1 MSEVPAWLWAAC
13 TVGATAV
20 QTLRNAMQRS
30 LTERLGT
37 IGATNVRF
45 LYGLPFALL
54 FLVIVRAITG
64 PVPVTLGGGF
74 PGWLLLGA
82 IGQTMGTAL
91 MLAAMRERS
100 FVVAIAYVKTEPVQI
115 ALFGLLFLGEALR
128 GSALGAVIVA
138 TGGVLLMS
146 LPARAGGSG
155 SGNAP
160 GAGAG
165 GASGSG
171 TAAGS
176 SAGTAANTAASL
188 RPALL
193 GIASGAAFALSA
205 VGFRGA
211 VQALGDAP
219 FYLRATVT
227 LVWSLAVQTALV
239 SGYMALRDRAKL
251 REVFRAWRPSLVAGA
266 AGAGASQ
273 LWLLAF
279 ALQTAA
285 AVRTVG
291 LIEILFSM
299 IVSRRVFAQR
309 MSVREVV
316 GVSMMVAGVIVLL
329 AQTA

>member
-1 MSEVPAWLWAAC
+1 MTDVPAWLWAAC

-54 FLVIVRAITG
+54 FLAVVRAITG
-64 PVPVTLGGGF
+64 PAPVTLDGAF

-146 LPARAGGSG
+146 LPARGGASGAGAAGSG
-155 SGNAP
+155 

-165 GASGSG
+165 AAPGGP
-171 TAAGS
+171 TA
-176 SAGTAANTAASL
+176 AASL

-251 REVFRAWRPSLVAGA
+251 VEVFRAWRPSLVAGA

-309 MSVREVV
+309 MSARELI
-316 GVSMMVAGVIVLL
+316 GVLMMVAGVIVLL

>member
-1 MSEVPAWLWAAC
+1 MTDVPAWLWAAC

-54 FLVIVRAITG
+54 FLAVVRAITG
-64 PVPVTLGGGF
+64 PAPVTLDGVF

-146 LPARAGGSG
+146 LPARGGASGAGAAGSG
-155 SGNAP
+155 

-165 GASGSG
+165 AAPGGP
-171 TAAGS
+171 TA
-176 SAGTAANTAASL
+176 AASL

-251 REVFRAWRPSLVAGA
+251 VEVFRAWRPSLVAGA

-309 MSVREVV
+309 MSARELI
-316 GVSMMVAGVIVLL
+316 GVLMMVAGVVVLL

>member
-1 MSEVPAWLWAAC
+1 MTDVPAWLWAAC

-54 FLVIVRAITG
+54 FLAVVRAITG
-64 PVPVTLGGGF
+64 PAPVTLDGAF

-146 LPARAGGSG
+146 LPARGGASGAGAAGSG
-155 SGNAP
+155 

-165 GASGSG
+165 AAPGGP
-171 TAAGS
+171 TA
-176 SAGTAANTAASL
+176 AASL

-251 REVFRAWRPSLVAGA
+251 FEVFRAWRPSLVAGV

-309 MSVREVV
+309 MSARELI
-316 GVSMMVAGVIVLL
+316 GVLMMVAGVIVLL

>member
-1 MSEVPAWLWAAC
+1 MTDVPAWLWAAC

-54 FLVIVRAITG
+54 FLAVVRAITG
-64 PVPVTLGGGF
+64 PAPVTLDGAF

-146 LPARAGGSG
+146 LPARGGASGAGAAGSG
-155 SGNAP
+155 

-165 GASGSG
+165 AAPGGP
-171 TAAGS
+171 TA
-176 SAGTAANTAASL
+176 AASL

-251 REVFRAWRPSLVAGA
+251 VEVFRAWRPSLVAGV

-309 MSVREVV
+309 MSARELI
-316 GVSMMVAGVIVLL
+316 GVLMMVAGVIVLL

>member
-1 MSEVPAWLWAAC
+1 
-13 TVGATAV
+13 GA
-20 QTLRNAMQRS
+20 
-30 LTERLGT
+30 
-37 IGATNVRF
+37 
-45 LYGLPFALL
+45 
-54 FLVIVRAITG
+54 
-64 PVPVTLGGGF
+64 F

-146 LPARAGGSG
+146 LPARGGASGAGAAGSG
-155 SGNAP
+155 

-165 GASGSG
+165 AAPGGP
-171 TAAGS
+171 TA
-176 SAGTAANTAASL
+176 AASL

-251 REVFRAWRPSLVAGA
+251 VEVFRAWRPSLVAGA

-309 MSVREVV
+309 MSARELI
-316 GVSMMVAGVIVLL
+316 GVLMMVAGVVVLL

>member
-1 MSEVPAWLWAAC
+1 MTDVPAWLWAAC

-54 FLVIVRAITG
+54 FLAVVRAITG
-64 PVPVTLGGGF
+64 PAPVTLDGAF

-146 LPARAGGSG
+146 LPARGGASGAGAAGSG
-155 SGNAP
+155 

-165 GASGSG
+165 AAPGGP
-171 TAAGS
+171 TA
-176 SAGTAANTAASL
+176 AASL

-251 REVFRAWRPSLVAGA
+251 FEVFRAWRPSLVAGA

-309 MSVREVV
+309 MSARELI
-316 GVSMMVAGVIVLL
+316 GVLMMVAGVIVLL

>member
-1 MSEVPAWLWAAC
+1 MTDVPAWLWAAC

-54 FLVIVRAITG
+54 FLAVVRAITG
-64 PVPVTLGGGF
+64 PAPVTLDGVF

-146 LPARAGGSG
+146 LPARAGASG
-155 SGNAP
+155 AGGAGGG

-165 GASGSG
+165 AGAGAAPG
-171 TAAGS
+171 GPTA
-176 SAGTAANTAASL
+176 AASL

-251 REVFRAWRPSLVAGA
+251 FEVFRAWRPSLVAGA

-309 MSVREVV
+309 MSARELI
-316 GVSMMVAGVIVLL
+316 GVLMMVAGVVVLL

>member
-1 MSEVPAWLWAAC
+1 MTDVPAWLWAAC

-54 FLVIVRAITG
+54 FLAVVRAITG
-64 PVPVTLGGGF
+64 PAPVTLDGAF

-146 LPARAGGSG
+146 LPARGGASGAGAAGSG
-155 SGNAP
+155 

-165 GASGSG
+165 AAPGGP
-171 TAAGS
+171 TA
-176 SAGTAANTAASL
+176 AASL

-251 REVFRAWRPSLVAGA
+251 VEVFRAWRPSLVAGA

-309 MSVREVV
+309 MSARELI
-316 GVSMMVAGVIVLL
+316 GVLMMVAGVIVLL
-329 AQTA
+329 ARTA

>member
-1 MSEVPAWLWAAC
+1 MTDVPAWLWAAC

-54 FLVIVRAITG
+54 FLAVVRAITG
-64 PVPVTLGGGF
+64 PAPVTLDGAF

-146 LPARAGGSG
+146 LPARGGASGAGAAGSG
-155 SGNAP
+155 

-165 GASGSG
+165 AAPGGP
-171 TAAGS
+171 TA
-176 SAGTAANTAASL
+176 AASL

-251 REVFRAWRPSLVAGA
+251 FEVFRAWRPSLVAGA

-309 MSVREVV
+309 MSARELI
-316 GVSMMVAGVIVLL
+316 GVLMMVAGVVVLL

>member
-1 MSEVPAWLWAAC
+1 MTDVPGWLWAAC

-20 QTLRNAMQRS
+20 QTVRNAMQRS

-54 FLVIVRAITG
+54 FLVVVRAIAG
-64 PVPVTLGGGF
+64 PAAVELGGAF

-82 IGQTMGTAL
+82 IGQTAGTAL

-146 LPARAGGSG
+146 LPARAPSPA
-155 SGNAP
+155 SSSTP
-160 GAGAG
+160 GTTA
-165 GASGSG
+165 G
-171 TAAGS
+171 TASDAGGS
-176 SAGTAANTAASL
+176 SAL

-219 FYLRATVT
+219 FFLRATVT

-251 REVFRAWRPSLVAGA
+251 AEVFRAWRPSMIAGI

-291 LIEILFSM
+291 LVEILFSLV
-299 IVSRRVFAQR
+299 VSRRVFAQR
-309 MSVREVV
+309 MTVREVA
-316 GVSMMVAGVIVLL
+316 GVLLMVAGVIVLL

>member
-1 MSEVPAWLWAAC
+1 MTDVPAWLWAAC

-54 FLVIVRAITG
+54 FLAVVRAITG
-64 PVPVTLGGGF
+64 PAPVTLDGVF

-146 LPARAGGSG
+146 LPARGGASGAGAAGSG
-155 SGNAP
+155 

-165 GASGSG
+165 AAPGGP
-171 TAAGS
+171 TA
-176 SAGTAANTAASL
+176 AASL

-251 REVFRAWRPSLVAGA
+251 FEVFRAWRPSLVAGA

-309 MSVREVV
+309 MSARELI
-316 GVSMMVAGVIVLL
+316 GVLMMVAGVIVLL

>member
-1 MSEVPAWLWAAC
+1 MTDVPAWLWAAC

-54 FLVIVRAITG
+54 FLAVVRAITG
-64 PVPVTLGGGF
+64 PAPVTLDGAF

-128 GSALGAVIVA
+128 GSALGVVIVA

-146 LPARAGGSG
+146 LPARGGASGAGAAGSG
-155 SGNAP
+155 

-165 GASGSG
+165 AAPGGP
-171 TAAGS
+171 TA
-176 SAGTAANTAASL
+176 AASL

-211 VQALGDAP
+211 VQALVDAP

-251 REVFRAWRPSLVAGA
+251 VEVFRAWRPSLVAGA

-309 MSVREVV
+309 MSARELI
-316 GVSMMVAGVIVLL
+316 GVLMMVAGVIVLL

>member
-1 MSEVPAWLWAAC
+1 MTDVPAWLWAAC

-54 FLVIVRAITG
+54 FLAVVRAITG
-64 PVPVTLGGGF
+64 PAPVTLDGVF

-146 LPARAGGSG
+146 LPARGGASGAGAAGSG
-155 SGNAP
+155 

-165 GASGSG
+165 AAPGGP
-171 TAAGS
+171 TA
-176 SAGTAANTAASL
+176 AASL

-251 REVFRAWRPSLVAGA
+251 VEVFRAWRPSLVAGV

-309 MSVREVV
+309 MSARELI
-316 GVSMMVAGVIVLL
+316 GVLMMVAGVIVLL

>member
-1 MSEVPAWLWAAC
+1 MTDVPAWLWAAC

-54 FLVIVRAITG
+54 FLAVVRAITG
-64 PVPVTLGGGF
+64 PAPVTLDGVF

-146 LPARAGGSG
+146 LPARGGASGAGAAGSG
-155 SGNAP
+155 

-165 GASGSG
+165 AAPGGP
-171 TAAGS
+171 TA
-176 SAGTAANTAASL
+176 AASL

-251 REVFRAWRPSLVAGA
+251 VEVFRAWRPSLVAGA

-309 MSVREVV
+309 MSARELI
-316 GVSMMVAGVIVLL
+316 GVLMMVAGVIVLL